1 MRSCLSN
8 LIASRWRLVYFTA
21 LGASAAL
28 GYAIQSHAKVQLDSA
43 EQFNSTGFY
52 SFPGGIAQLRLPKL
66 SSSLPVV
73 KFGIA
78 EPPIIE
84 SENYWRIL
92 VGLDLAILPGEYLVY
107 VKHNDVDL
115 AATSLKFDVVQKTY
129 PITNIDDLRSAIH
142 AKGINHD
149 KFSEIDFEN
158 SEQPHLPLKR
168 PIDGTWVDVFGSV
181 ASSNDP
187 LSKDSETLVQNY
199 VYLSST
205 ELKIVTA
212 PQNAMVSR
220 IIQGPEPEALAT
232 VFLDHGRG
240 VYSILSGVADLSIEV
255 GNGLVAGAI
264 IGKLPSSVN
273 TDQPSTLIWQSV
285 VNGVYVNP
293 LILTELN

>member
-1 MRSCLSN
+1 MISGVSN
-8 LIASRWRLVYFTA
+8 LIASRWRLVCLTV

-28 GYAIQSHAKVQLDSA
+28 AYAIPVHAKVQLDSA
-43 EQFNSTGFY
+43 ERFNSTRSY
-52 SFPGGIAQLRLPKL
+52 NFPGGIAQLRLPKL

-73 KFGIA
+73 KFGTA
-78 EPPIIE
+78 EPPITE
-84 SENYWRIL
+84 SENHWRIL
-92 VGLDLAILPGEYLVY
+92 IGLDLAMLPGEYLVY
-107 VKHNDVDL
+107 VKHSDVDL
-115 AATSLKFDVVQKTY
+115 AATSLKFHVIQKTY
-129 PITNIDDLRSAIH
+129 PVTYIDDLRSAVH
-142 AKGINHD
+142 AKDVNHD

-181 ASSNDP
+181 VSSNDP
-187 LSKDSETLVQNY
+187 LSKISETLVQNY
-199 VYLSST
+199 VYFSST
-205 ELKIVTA
+205 ELKMVTA

-220 IIQGPEPEALAT
+220 IIQGPEPEGLAT

-255 GNGLVAGAI
+255 GNGLIAGAV
-264 IGKLPSSVN
+264 IGKLPSSLN

-293 LILTELN
+293 LILAELD

>member
-8 LIASRWRLVYFTA
+8 LIANRLRLVCFTV

-28 GYAIQSHAKVQLDSA
+28 AYAIPIHAKVQLDST
-43 EQFNSTGFY
+43 ERFNSTGSY

-66 SSSLPVV
+66 SSSLPMV

-84 SENYWRIL
+84 SENHWRIL
-92 VGLDLAILPGEYLVY
+92 IGLDLAILPGEYLVY

-129 PITNIDDLRSAIH
+129 PVTNIDDLRSAVH
-142 AKGINHD
+142 ARDLNHD

-181 ASSNDP
+181 ASSNNP
-187 LSKDSETLVQNY
+187 LSKSSETRVQNY
-199 VYLSST
+199 VYFSST

-220 IIQGPEPEALAT
+220 IIQGPQPEALAT

-240 VYSILSGVADLSIEV
+240 VYSILSGVADLSVEV
-255 GNGLVAGAI
+255 GNGIVAGAV
-264 IGKLPSSVN
+264 IGKLPSSLN
-273 TDQPSTLIWQSV
+273 TDQPSTLFWQSV

-293 LILTELN
+293 LILAELD